1 MFDSV
6 RVVLAYFD
14 KILPRLSGWAIIAIG
29 LLVALALSHPAQLGV
44 VLYKVA
50 LVVLAAVLGYW
61 IDRSLF
67 PYARPHT
74 QIDARVASMCNSPKM
89 SSVPALLM
97 LRRAVIVLACILGL
111 TLGL

>member
-1 MFDSV
+1 MQTLDFIIGWIHTHS
-6 RVVLAYFD
+6 
-14 KILPRLSGWAIIAIG
+14 PRLSGWAIIAAG

-44 VLYKVA
+44 VLYKA
-50 LVVLAAVLGYW
+50 SLLVLASVMGYW

-74 QIDARVASMCNSPKM
+74 QLDLHPASAYSTTRM

-97 LRRAVIVLACILGL
+97 LRRAVIVLGCILGL

>member
-1 MFDSV
+1 MFDAI
-6 RVVLAYFD
+6 RNLIAFFD
-14 KILPRLSGWAIIAIG
+14 NLMPRLSGWAMIAIG

-44 VLYKVA
+44 VLYKVS
-50 LVVLAAVLGYW
+50 LVVLASVLGYW

-74 QIDARVASMCNSPKM
+74 QIDARVGSMCNSPKM
-89 SSVPALLM
+89 SSIPALLM